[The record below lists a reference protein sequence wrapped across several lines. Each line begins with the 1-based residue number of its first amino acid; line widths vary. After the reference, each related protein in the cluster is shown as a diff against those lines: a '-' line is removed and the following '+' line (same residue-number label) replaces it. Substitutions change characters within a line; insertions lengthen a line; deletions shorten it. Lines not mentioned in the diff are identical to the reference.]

1 MRLLETNV
9 RGPRDWC
16 PGRPRLFLPSLLQA
30 LPGLGLAWPILGNK
44 TKARFSFSEWAPGH
58 APLHVCLSDQQASSA
73 FFLPS
78 EFISAPVLPCV
89 TFGLQERKRGGV

>member
-1 MRLLETNV
+1 MQCGCSRQTSVDPGIGAPDAHGCSFPPSRRL
-9 RGPRDWC
+9 C
-16 PGRPRLFLPSLLQA
+16 
-30 LPGLGLAWPILGNK
+30 LAWPILGNK
-44 TKARFSFSEWAPGH
+44 TKARFSFSKWAPGH